1 MVTLANVAL
10 GASLSA
16 VAVAIIW
23 SAVSDVRA
31 YIIPNWTS
39 LLVGASFLVAALLTP
54 YSPLIPGLLTG
65 GGVLLAGL
73 GMFAL
78 GWMGGGDVKLFSALA
93 LWCGPSRLAS
103 FTLVTSLA
111 GVALALF
118 MLSPLRRLAPSA
130 PEAARSAARQPMPYG
145 VAIAAGGVWL
155 LAQYLRLLGWA

>member
-1 MVTLANVAL
+1 MVTPTTLMLGATLSTVAL
-10 GASLSA
+10 
-16 VAVAIIW
+16 AIAW

-39 LLVGASFLVAALLTP
+39 LLIVASFLLTALFTP
-54 YSPLIPGLLTG
+54 YARLIPGLLAG
-65 GGVLLAGL
+65 GGVLLLGL

-111 GVALALF
+111 GVVLALVL
-118 MLSPLRRLAPSA
+118 LSPLRRFAPRA
-130 PEAARSAARQPMPYG
+130 PAEAHAAARQPMPYG
-145 VAIAAGGVWL
+145 VAIAVGGVWIMT
-155 LAQYLRLLGWA
+155 QYLPFLG